1 MQQNLKSKSSAVSAI
16 YSEITDQNQPINIY
30 IKKAKRDSNTPKE
43 WIKNN
48 THEYLIVFHFTGCKN
63 SNYGHSYYIDT
74 ILESTGGLCLNSTPY
89 ESLDTEKMNCVR
101 AFIEGFLITNKSK
114 RFEVID
120 KKSHVITKD
129 NMTSTYYSKPKD

>member
-1 MQQNLKSKSSAVSAI
+1 MENLKTKYGAVSAV
-16 YSEITDQNQPINIY
+16 YQETTDQNKSIDIY
-30 IKKAKRDSNTPKE
+30 IKEAKRDSNTPKE

-48 THEYLIVFHFTGCKN
+48 THKYLIVFHFTGCIN
-63 SNYGHSYYIDT
+63 PNYGHSYYIDT
-74 ILESTGGLCLNSTPY
+74 ILESEGGLCLNSTPY

-101 AFIEGFLITNKSK
+101 AFIEGFLITNKSE